1 LAVQTEA
8 LKKGFIKFAHE
19 NAKHPIGGILGH
31 IVWPF
36 GAKGSC
42 SFKSVTGWVIWN
54 SAKSVS
60 FLCLILNLNMVQIAD
75 KYFNVT
81 YCNYLYD
88 KAHWLVYNVVF
99 VMEIEYLFHHM

>member
-1 LAVQTEA
+1 MQ
-8 LKKGFIKFAHE
+8 
-19 NAKHPIGGILGH
+19 NILL
-31 IVWPF
+31 VVFLDTLSDPLC
-36 GAKGSC
+36 KGSC

-54 SAKSVS
+54 GAKSVS

-88 KAHWLVYNVVF
+88 KAH
-99 VMEIEYLFHHM
+99 